1 MNRGASML
9 KNDYSFIKTVLIV
22 IIGILSYWCLNNLSV
37 IFGVVSK
44 LISVIMP
51 FIVGFVIAYIL
62 NIPMKKFEGNN
73 NKEKKY
79 DNTIKNN
86 ETGNFGTDDGHIAAD
101 GLHTAGV
108 PVYRTSGNYV

>member
-1 MNRGASML
+1 ML

-62 NIPMKKFEGNN
+62 NIPMKNFESIL
-73 NKEKKY
+73 EKKIQ
-79 DNTIKNN
+79 DKPKMVRMISIILSLLLMIVIVLIVLLLLIPELVENITMLI
-86 ETGNFGTDDGHIAAD
+86 D
-101 GLHTAGV
+101 
-108 PVYRTSGNYV
+108 

>member
-1 MNRGASML
+1 ML

-22 IIGILSYWCLNNLSV
+22 IIGILSYWCLNNLSA

-62 NIPMKKFEGNN
+62 NIPMKKFESIL
-73 NKEKKY
+73 EKKIQDKPKMVRMICSIDSQNY
-79 DNTIKNN
+79 KRRLAACFH
-86 ETGNFGTDDGHIAAD
+86 NFLI
-101 GLHTAGV
+101 LQRL
-108 PVYRTSGNYV
+108 YLIYYLL